1 MSSIVTEYLLY
12 SSLFFG
18 GLCFSVFLNFISV
31 LYSSIDLS
39 SVDLT
44 KKATD
49 KSLGKLFY
57 ILRHN
62 YLIFIVVCF
71 LQTFLNIILSTVGLS
86 YLKWIN
92 ENISTYLAAFVLAL
106 FLVFVTEILSRY
118 LVEKKISQKLI
129 KNSFLL
135 GSAYFL
141 AKFSSLLG
149 FLVKPKKKIFTN
161 TEQDLIRIV
170 NNLTT
175 VDILE
180 KKEARLINNAL
191 KFDEE
196 KVETAFI
203 PYWKSI
209 FLSSEMNWEKVCKI
223 YLENSFSRYP
233 VWKKKKLIGILNF
246 KLLNIFLTDEKIEDW
261 QQFIS
266 EEIIFLSVDTKLS
279 VACDILKKSPHHL
292 AIVKKKSRTVG
303 IITLEDILEKLIG
316 KINHNKKNKLSFLKP
331 PFDKKNGF
339 K

>member
-1 MSSIVTEYLLY
+1 MSNIVTEYLLY

-18 GLCFSVFLNFISV
+18 GLCFSVFLNFVSV

-44 KKATD
+44 KKTAD

-62 YLIFIVVCF
+62 YLIFIVICF

-92 ENISTYLAAFVLAL
+92 EDVSTYLAAFVLAL

-161 TEQDLIRIV
+161 TEQDLVRIV

-209 FLSSEMNWEKVCKI
+209 FLSSEMNWEKVRKI
-223 YLENSFSRYP
+223 YLENSFSCYP

-246 KLLNIFLTDEKIEDW
+246 KFLTVKKTEDW

-266 EEIIFLSVDTKLS
+266 EEIVFLSVDTKLS
-279 VACDILKKSPHHL
+279 VACDILRKSPHHL

-303 IITLEDILEKLIG
+303 IITLEDVLEKLIG
-316 KINHNKKNKLSFLKP
+316 KINHNKKKKLSFLNP

-339 K
+339 